1 MDNETDD
8 DEIIKEIPVFLSND
22 AMNLL
27 LLHYP
32 TRFSKNDQLLSST
45 VTQCKY
51 KSECEELEIS
61 YALDTDKNYD
71 KGHGQELAAEMDK
84 TSKDKSSYPSGMVD
98 YLSFESH
105 NTSSNT
111 TDMIMYTSGKS
122 LHLCPLKKT
131 LNMLPKLSHIDKID
145 LKDDNKKS
153 SLNQNESEE
162 EEEESEQIM
171 AKFKDRPGKKSE
183 KKKMQEMVKQRAME
197 PWINL
202 SFVPN
207 GHYYSREELDK
218 FLLPKSDTIDE
229 KDPDLSITKIEKE
242 VINENINAIR
252 ARQLSRNEIKSYP
265 LEKKIKI
272 LLFNAKMISTKML
285 MNLLHKCGMPTDESV
300 TTILTHLKEIAVLV
314 RGNWII
320 KSEELYP
327 DNTISSHFGL
337 SFEVMRLLR
346 DYIIHLLDSNQIV
359 NRKNIGKMFNA
370 PPEEVKDVLTSVAV
384 LDDKKMW
391 KLLITNNDGFLETV
405 DNYNEIC
412 KEQSDWWATRVKQ
425 INTWLE
431 QKPKKN
437 SI

>member
-1 MDNETDD
+1 
-8 DEIIKEIPVFLSND
+8 
-22 AMNLL
+22 
-27 LLHYP
+27 
-32 TRFSKNDQLLSST
+32 
-45 VTQCKY
+45 
-51 KSECEELEIS
+51 
-61 YALDTDKNYD
+61 
-71 KGHGQELAAEMDK
+71 
-84 TSKDKSSYPSGMVD
+84 MVD
-98 YLSFESH
+98 HLSFESH
-105 NTSSNT
+105 HTSSNT

-122 LHLCPLKKT
+122 IHLCPLKKT

-145 LKDDNKKS
+145 SKDENKKS
-153 SLNQNESEE
+153 TQNESEE

-183 KKKMQEMVKQRAME
+183 KKKMQEMVQQRAME

-202 SFVPN
+202 NFVPN
-207 GHYYSREELDK
+207 GQYFSREELDK
-218 FLLPKSDTIDE
+218 FKLPHNEVDQ
-229 KDPDLSITKIEKE
+229 KDPDIAITKVEKE

-252 ARQLSRNEIKSYP
+252 SRQLSQNEIKSYS

-285 MNLLHKCGMPTDESV
+285 MNLLHKCGVSNDESV
-300 TTILTHLKEIAVLV
+300 STILTHLKEIAVLV
-314 RGNWII
+314 RGNWVI

-327 DNTISSHFGL
+327 DKTISSHFGL
-337 SFEVMRLLR
+337 SFEIMRILR
-346 DYIIHLLDSNQIV
+346 DYIIYLLDSGQIV

-384 LDDKKMW
+384 LDQTKTW
-391 KLLITNNDGFLETV
+391 KLLVTDNDGFLETL

-412 KEQSDWWATRVKQ
+412 KEQSDWWKTRIRQ

-437 SI
+437 SM

>member
-1 MDNETDD
+1 MDNETYD
-8 DEIIKEIPVFLSND
+8 DEIIKEIPVYLSND
-22 AMNLL
+22 AMKLL

-32 TRFSKNDQLLSST
+32 TRLSKNDQLLSSN

-61 YALDTDKNYD
+61 YALDTDNNYD

-98 YLSFESH
+98 HLSFESH

-122 LHLCPLKKT
+122 IHLCPLKKT
-131 LNMLPKLSHIDKID
+131 MNMLPKLSHIDKID
-145 LKDDNKKS
+145 PKDESKKS
-153 SLNQNESEE
+153 SQNESEE
-162 EEEESEQIM
+162 EDEESEQIM

-197 PWINL
+197 PWIDLN
-202 SFVPN
+202 FVPN
-207 GHYYSREELDK
+207 GHYFSRGELEKFMLPYSNGTDL
-218 FLLPKSDTIDE
+218 
-229 KDPDLSITKIEKE
+229 KDPDITITKVEKE

-252 ARQLSRNEIKSYP
+252 SRQLSKNEIKSYS

-285 MNLLHKCGMPTDESV
+285 INLLHKCGVPSDESV
-300 TTILTHLKEIAVLV
+300 ITILTHLKEMAVLV
-314 RGNWII
+314 RGNWTL

-327 DNTISSHFGL
+327 DNTISAHFGL

-346 DYIIHLLDSNQIV
+346 DYIIHLLDSDQIV
-359 NRKNIGKMFNA
+359 NRKNIGKIFNA
-370 PPEEVKDVLTSVAV
+370 PPEEVKDVLNSVAV
-384 LDDKKMW
+384 LDKTKTW
-391 KLLITNNDGFLETV
+391 RLLVTDNDGFLETV
-405 DNYNEIC
+405 DNYKEIC
-412 KEQSDWWATRVKQ
+412 KEQSDWWTTRVKQ

-431 QKPKKN
+431 HKPKKN
-437 SI
+437 SM

>member
-1 MDNETDD
+1 M
-8 DEIIKEIPVFLSND
+8 K
-22 AMNLL
+22 LL

-32 TRFSKNDQLLSST
+32 TRLSKNDHLLSST

-84 TSKDKSSYPSGMVD
+84 MSKDKSNYPSGMVD
-98 YLSFESH
+98 HLSFESH

-122 LHLCPLKKT
+122 IHLCPLKKT

-197 PWINL
+197 PWIDL
-202 SFVPN
+202 SFIPN
-207 GHYYSREELDK
+207 GHYFSRGELDK
-218 FLLPKSDTIDE
+218 FLLPHSNIIDE
-229 KDPDLSITKIEKE
+229 KDPGISITKIVKE
-242 VINENINAIR
+242 VNDENITAIR
-252 ARQLSRNEIKSYP
+252 ARQLSRSEIKSYS
-265 LEKKIKI
+265 LKKQIKI
-272 LLFNAKMISTKML
+272 FLLNAKMISTKML
-285 MNLLHKCGMPTDESV
+285 MDLLHKCNMPTDESV
-300 TTILTHLKEIAVLV
+300 TIILTHLKELAVLV
-314 RGNWII
+314 RGNWTI
-320 KSEELYP
+320 KSEHLYP

-337 SFEVMRLLR
+337 SNEIMCLLR
-346 DYIIHLLDSNQIV
+346 DYMIHLLDSNQIV

-370 PPEEVKDVLTSVAV
+370 PPEEVKDALTSVAV
-384 LDDKKMW
+384 LDENKTW
-391 KLLITNNDGFLETV
+391 KLLVTDNDGFLETV
-405 DNYNEIC
+405 ENYNEIC

-437 SI
+437 

>member
-1 MDNETDD
+1 MDYETDD

-22 AMNLL
+22 AMKLF

-32 TRFSKNDQLLSST
+32 TRLSRNDKLLSST
-45 VTQCKY
+45 VTQCRY
-51 KSECEELEIS
+51 KSECGELEVS
-61 YALDTDKNYD
+61 YALDTDNNYD
-71 KGHGQELAAEMDK
+71 KSHGQELVVKMDK
-84 TSKDKSSYPSGMVD
+84 TSKDKSNYLSGMVD
-98 YLSFESH
+98 HLSFESH

-145 LKDDNKKS
+145 LKDENKKS
-153 SLNQNESEE
+153 SHNESEE
-162 EEEESEQIM
+162 DEEESEQIM
-171 AKFKDRPGKKSE
+171 AKFKDRPSKKNE
-183 KKKMQEMVKQRAME
+183 KKKLHEMVKQRAME
-197 PWINL
+197 PWIDLN
-202 SFVPN
+202 FVPN
-207 GHYYSREELDK
+207 GHYFSRGELDK
-218 FLLPKSDTIDE
+218 FMLPQSNDTIQKDQDQTFTKVE
-229 KDPDLSITKIEKE
+229 KK
-242 VINENINAIR
+242 VIYKSINAIR
-252 ARQLSRNEIKSYP
+252 ARQLSHNDIKSYS

-285 MNLLHKCGMPTDESV
+285 MNLLHKCGVPTDESI
-300 TTILTHLKEIAVLV
+300 TKILTHLKEIAVLV
-314 RGNWII
+314 CGNWTI

-327 DNTISSHFGL
+327 ENTISSHFGL

-346 DYIIHLLDSNQIV
+346 DYIIHLLDSGQIV

-384 LDDKKMW
+384 LDKNKMW
-391 KLLITNNDGFLETV
+391 KLLATDNDGFLETM

-412 KEQSDWWATRVKQ
+412 KEQSDWWSTRVKQ

-437 SI
+437 F